1 MLGIGRKSSNR
12 KRAPSR
18 PGNGGRKPSSRRSP
32 SRRERRRQRP
42 FVFRLL
48 GWTLTLVI
56 WGAILLAAV
65 TVYVFLTLDSQG
77 LFRIPERKPG
87 IMVVAADGQVIAERG
102 SFFGDEARLAELPRY
117 VPQAVIAIED
127 RRFYRH
133 FGIDPIGLA
142 RAMITNIRAGR
153 VVQGGSTLTQQ
164 LAKNLFLK
172 PERTLKRKIQEAV
185 LAIWLESRFTK
196 DEILQLYLNRV
207 YFGAGAWGIEK
218 AARKYF
224 GKSAREL
231 TLGEAAILAGMLKA
245 PARYNPLKYPGR
257 ARKRARQVIA
267 AMLEEGYITREEA
280 ARALSRVRPVKASSY
295 VPATQY
301 IVDWILEQLP
311 DLIGDFDRSIVVET
325 TLDHGLQQLAE
336 RTLRRILLK
345 EGRKRRVSQ
354 GAIVMLGP
362 DGAVK
367 AMVGGLS
374 YRKSQFNRAVHAH
387 RQPGSAFKPFVYLT
401 AIEQGYTPDTVE
413 LDAPFQIGNY
423 RPENYGRKYH
433 GRVTLRTALARS
445 LNTVAVKLCVAV
457 GPAEV
462 VATAH
467 RLGITSPLNPV
478 PALALG
484 VSEVTPLEITAAYV
498 PFANGGKAVV
508 PYIVTRITSR
518 DGKVLYERHGSG
530 LGQVITWRDLGM
542 MNDMMRAVVEEG
554 TGRAARIP
562 GRDIGG
568 KTGTSQDY
576 RDAWFIGYAPQL
588 VMGVW
593 LGNDDNTPTRRV
605 TGGSLPARI
614 FRIVMQKALEGLPAR
629 PLPGEYEKE
638 WIGPDETEKQRLARR
653 SGGGGGLIDF
663 LAGLFGGRPPE
674 PAAEPAERMA
684 APPPAAP
691 PRQVRPRKV
700 QNFGPERRRRIQNF
714 GPARR

>member
-1 MLGIGRKSSNR
+1 M
-12 KRAPSR
+12 
-18 PGNGGRKPSSRRSP
+18 
-32 SRRERRRQRP
+32 
-42 FVFRLL
+42 V
-48 GWTLTLVI
+48 
-56 WGAILLAAV
+56 WGAILLGAA

-102 SFFGDEARLAELPRY
+102 SFFGDEARLSELPRF

-127 RRFYRH
+127 RRFYHH

-142 RAMITNIRAGR
+142 RAVITNLRAGR

-172 PERTLKRKIQEAV
+172 PERTLRRKLQEAV

-218 AARKYF
+218 AAQKYF
-224 GKSAREL
+224 GKSARDL
-231 TLGEAAILAGMLKA
+231 NLGEAAILAGLLKA
-245 PARYNPLKYPGR
+245 PARYNPLRHPER
-257 ARKRARQVIA
+257 ARRRAREVIR
-267 AMLEEGYITREEA
+267 AMVEEGYISSEEA
-280 ARALSRVRPVKASSY
+280 RRALSRVRPVRAAGY

-311 DLIGDFDRSIVVET
+311 DLIGEFDRSIVVET
-325 TLDHGLQQLAE
+325 TLDHALQQRAE
-336 RTLRRILLK
+336 RVLRRTLRK
-345 EGRKRRVSQ
+345 EGSRRRVSQ
-354 GAIVMLGP
+354 GAIVVLDP
-362 DGAVK
+362 KGAVR
-367 AMVGGLS
+367 AMVGGVS
-374 YRKSQFNRAVHAH
+374 YRRSQFNRAVHAQ

-401 AIEQGYTPDTVE
+401 AVEQGYTPDSVE
-413 LDAPFQIGNY
+413 LDAPFRIGDY
-423 RPENYGRKYH
+423 QPENYGKKYY
-433 GRVTLRTALARS
+433 GRVTLRTALAKS

-457 GPAEV
+457 GPENV

-467 RLGITSPLNPV
+467 RLGISSPLNPV

-484 VSEVTPLEITAAYV
+484 VSEVNLLELTAAYA

-518 DGKVLYERHGSG
+518 DGKVLYERRGSG
-530 LGQVITWRDLGM
+530 LGQVIGERELGM
-542 MNDMMRAVVEEG
+542 MNDMMRAVVETG

-562 GRDIGG
+562 GREIGG

-588 VMGVW
+588 IMGVW
-593 LGNDDNTPTRRV
+593 LGNDDNSPTRRV

-614 FRIVMQKALEGLPAR
+614 WKAVMEPALRKLPPE
-629 PLPGEYEKE
+629 PLPGTYDNEE
-638 WIGPDETEKQRLARR
+638 WSEPLPWEQQRVARQ
-653 SGGGGGLIDF
+653 GGIIDF
-663 LAGLFGGRPPE
+663 LTGLFGGGRQQPSPRPAP
-674 PAAEPAERMA
+674 PSAAPA
-684 APPPAAP
+684 APPPGYRPP
-691 PRQVRPRKV
+691 PRRI
-700 QNFGPERRRRIQNF
+700 QNFGPDGRRRIQNF

>member
-1 MLGIGRKSSNR
+1 M
-12 KRAPSR
+12 
-18 PGNGGRKPSSRRSP
+18 
-32 SRRERRRQRP
+32 
-42 FVFRLL
+42 
-48 GWTLTLVI
+48 TLVI
-56 WGAILLAAV
+56 WSAILLGAV

-77 LFRIPERKPG
+77 LFKIPERKPG

-102 SFFGDEARLAELPRY
+102 SFFGDEARLSELPRY

-142 RAMITNIRAGR
+142 RAMLANIRAGR

-218 AARKYF
+218 AAQKYF

-245 PARYNPLKYPGR
+245 PARYNPLKYPKR

-267 AMLEEGYITREEA
+267 AMLEEGYITKEEA
-280 ARALSRVRPVKASSY
+280 RRALSRVRPVKPSSY

-311 DLIGDFDRSIVVET
+311 DLIGELEQSIVVET
-325 TLDHGLQQLAE
+325 TLDYRIQRHAE
-336 RTLRRILLK
+336 RTLRRVLLK
-345 EGRKRRVSQ
+345 EGRRRRVSQ
-354 GAIVMLGP
+354 GAIVVLGP

-374 YRKSQFNRAVHAH
+374 YRRSQFNRAVHAR

-401 AIEQGYTPDTVE
+401 AIEQGYTPDSVE
-413 LDAPFQIGNY
+413 LDAPFQIGKY
-423 RPENYGRKYH
+423 RPENYGKKYY
-433 GRVTLRTALARS
+433 GRVTLRTALAKS

-457 GPAEV
+457 GPEEV

-467 RLGITSPLNPV
+467 RLGIASPLNPV

-530 LGQVITWRDLGM
+530 LGQVIEWRDLGM
-542 MNDMMRAVVEEG
+542 MNDMMRAVVNEG

-593 LGNDDNTPTRRV
+593 LGNDDNSPTRRV

-614 FRIVMQKALEGLPAR
+614 FRTVMARALKDLPVE
-629 PLPGEYEKE
+629 PLPGEYREE
-638 WIGPDETEKQRLARR
+638 WIEPDPWEERQVARR
-653 SGGGGGLIDF
+653 NGGGLIDF
-663 LAGLFGGRPPE
+663 LSGLFGGGTRAPE
-674 PAAEPAERMA
+674 PAPADEMA

-691 PRQVRPRKV
+691 PAHVRPRKV
-700 QNFGPERRRRIQNF
+700 QNFGPDRRRRIQNF